1 MDHWV
6 ISRIENSTFLPL
18 FEAQSFVTA
27 FLVAEDS
34 VELT

>member
-27 FLVAEDS
+27 FLATEYG